1 MLKKIVSFLVALC
14 CAAEL
19 TAFAI
24 PYDTYMAG
32 RHEYTSATYKISP
45 GLTYTEYLTDN
56 EKYGYERSFVYEYTP
71 MQGTSFVPSSGHY
84 VYGTTSLGTITKE
97 LEKDGVRVV
106 GGINGDFYSTAT
118 GVPIGG
124 MIIDREIYSSDN
136 DRTAMGFD
144 SEGKAFIS
152 KPEIRALLS
161 DGENDITLEHIN
173 KYPLEYSL
181 YLLTDRFYPTT
192 KTTLASTE
200 IVLMPYT
207 EVVVYETEEEY
218 KKAIELPDEMTE
230 PSEKT
235 EDIESTEDIEQPED
249 IEQIEETE
257 QTEDAEQT
265 EVTENTENTEK
276 TEPEKEPVYFWLFA
290 SDEIKQEDS
299 DITPEEVDSE
309 KENETSE
316 DEKDGTSEE
325 TTTEESENDDE
336 TSSENT
342 ENLQEDTDNPEACDK
357 SDEENPD
364 EDIPDEDIPEDEIP
378 EEKSFYAKRYTV
390 SDEKLTIGCSIKVV
404 AIDIRLDS
412 VNSEI
417 PAGCFVIC
425 AENENQS
432 SKVAHIEKADEFEL
446 SVSANEEWY
455 GAVHAIGNAGGLI
468 LKDGEYCD
476 DVEIDHYPYAHP
488 RTAAGITADGKVI
501 FYCVDGRQKS
511 SGGLRIDQ
519 LSHEMKE
526 LGCVIAMNL
535 DGGGSTT
542 AYAALPGESF
552 STLKNSPSGI
562 VERKTANSL
571 VFINT
576 TERVGGA
583 SRFTFYPERPY
594 VVCGGSEYLLP
605 KPFATDTN
613 FHPVDLPD
621 DFNYTYYTSPIQTDS
636 RVVDGNRFVSGEKCG
651 PVKVYVHVE
660 QDGNT
665 LEYMAGTVFV
675 LSDIS
680 DFSFDTQEAE
690 LYPFEPLKLS
700 FTAGYHTAPLFYDKN
715 SLRFSL
721 ANAVEEKAED
731 KEGENTD
738 LPDDSLP
745 ENDADAVQELP
756 EDETAEAQEPKEK
769 EFFKIPEDES
779 LSNEKGNITKDLV
792 FTPTTQN
799 ETIVFSAK
807 LGNLV
812 RDITVHVKKFP
823 FVDSFSHWSAKNLVE
838 IYKLNLM
845 QGEFLGEELAFVPQ
859 RNMTKSEFITVLA
872 RMLYPDIDKEASA
885 DKAEDVTELA
895 EGTEVTQP
903 PSPETET
910 EETDS
915 EPATENNT
923 EVETE
928 SVTEIEAET
937 ETETEE
943 ETDTTETSEET
954 DSSQSVETEN
964 GERETVEIT
973 YPFADFADIPA
984 WAQKY
989 YAAMNESGLLE
1000 LLAKNDES
1008 GQARIYPTEY
1018 ITRYDVLVMLGALC
1032 ESTNEELLDAYADSY
1047 IFDASPHKQL
1057 INNAVKAGIFEGYED
1072 NTLRPANLLTRAEA
1086 ATVILRF
1093 YNKEFLTI
1101 SE

>member
-1 MLKKIVSFLVALC
+1 
-14 CAAEL
+14 
-19 TAFAI
+19 
-24 PYDTYMAG
+24 
-32 RHEYTSATYKISP
+32 
-45 GLTYTEYLTDN
+45 
-56 EKYGYERSFVYEYTP
+56 
-71 MQGTSFVPSSGHY
+71 
-84 VYGTTSLGTITKE
+84 
-97 LEKDGVRVV
+97 
-106 GGINGDFYSTAT
+106 
-118 GVPIGG
+118 
-124 MIIDREIYSSDN
+124 
-136 DRTAMGFD
+136 
-144 SEGKAFIS
+144 
-152 KPEIRALLS
+152 
-161 DGENDITLEHIN
+161 
-173 KYPLEYSL
+173 
-181 YLLTDRFYPTT
+181 
-192 KTTLASTE
+192 
-200 IVLMPYT
+200 
-207 EVVVYETEEEY
+207 
-218 KKAIELPDEMTE
+218 
-230 PSEKT
+230 
-235 EDIESTEDIEQPED
+235 
-249 IEQIEETE
+249 
-257 QTEDAEQT
+257 
-265 EVTENTENTEK
+265 
-276 TEPEKEPVYFWLFA
+276 
-290 SDEIKQEDS
+290 
-299 DITPEEVDSE
+299 
-309 KENETSE
+309 
-316 DEKDGTSEE
+316 
-325 TTTEESENDDE
+325 
-336 TSSENT
+336 
-342 ENLQEDTDNPEACDK
+342 
-357 SDEENPD
+357 
-364 EDIPDEDIPEDEIP
+364 
-378 EEKSFYAKRYTV
+378 
-390 SDEKLTIGCSIKVV
+390 
-404 AIDIRLDS
+404 
-412 VNSEI
+412 
-417 PAGCFVIC
+417 
-425 AENENQS
+425 
-432 SKVAHIEKADEFEL
+432 
-446 SVSANEEWY
+446 
-455 GAVHAIGNAGGLI
+455 
-468 LKDGEYCD
+468 
-476 DVEIDHYPYAHP
+476 
-488 RTAAGITADGKVI
+488 
-501 FYCVDGRQKS
+501 
-511 SGGLRIDQ
+511 
-519 LSHEMKE
+519 
-526 LGCVIAMNL
+526 MNL